1 MSTDNSVSNLRLCQ
15 NFPMLMFFI
24 LACLLNAS
32 IGGKDEEGGSVTTG
46 VSDGGAMMG
55 NRNVAMD
62 GVWIIFLKRW
72 GSERF
77 YAKKDFL
84 VEKFSNL

>member
-1 MSTDNSVSNLRLCQ
+1 MW
-15 NFPMLMFFI
+15 MFFI

-62 GVWIIFLKRW
+62 GVWIIKRW

-77 YAKKDFL
+77 YAKKNFL
-84 VEKFSNL
+84 FEKFSNL

>member
-1 MSTDNSVSNLRLCQ
+1 
-15 NFPMLMFFI
+15 MLMLFI
-24 LACLLNAS
+24 LACLLNVS

-55 NRNVAMD
+55 NRNVAMN
-62 GVWIIFLKRW
+62 GIWSIFLKRW
-72 GSERF
+72 GLERF

-84 VEKFSNL
+84 VGKFSNL

>member
-1 MSTDNSVSNLRLCQ
+1 MSTVNSVSNLRLCQ
-15 NFPMLMFFI
+15 NFPMLM
-24 LACLLNAS
+24 ACLLNAS